1 MAFQNSA
8 GGIIIDAALTDLGR
22 KYMAQGKFKVV
33 KFALGDEVNYE
44 FVTKAAGTSSATID
58 DSLLPPILEAFGS
71 QEANITHGLL
81 NLRRPDILYLPI
93 LKIND
98 KVDSSAKEHSD
109 GYHYLSVNKTTT
121 RKLKDDLQD
130 ESKILNQANYE
141 QNKILIESG
150 IEIPSQSVSAELV
163 PTLENKNTYILNLG
177 LYDKYLLVYAD
188 SKLIKN
194 LLVSPSNSIFKND
207 TNNNLKQN
215 FGPLQKAIKIS
226 LPKIDDT
233 YEVYKATMTDNK
245 VYHHGSGAGHSGTEY
260 SMFQG
265 PRASITG
272 LNFEL
277 IPELLN
283 EPSGDGNHRYSFLGN
298 TSNDLFGSGNL
309 YDFID
314 TTIYIQGLSTNYR
327 LSIPLRIVRYVEE

>member
-1 MAFQNSA
+1 MAFQDSA

-33 KFALGDEVNYE
+33 KFALGDDEINYE
-44 FVTKAAGTSSATID
+44 FVTKASGTSSATID
-58 DSLLPPILEAFGS
+58 DSLLPPVLEAFGS

-81 NLRRPDILYLPI
+81 NLRRPDILYIPI
-93 LKIND
+93 LKTND
-98 KVDSSAKEHSD
+98 KVDSSVKQHSD
-109 GYHYLSVNKTTT
+109 GYYYLSVNKTTT
-121 RKLKDDLQD
+121 RKLKEDLQD
-130 ESKILNQANYE
+130 SNKILNQANYE

-150 IEIPSQSVSAELV
+150 IEIPSEFVAAELV
-163 PTLENKNTYILNLG
+163 PTVENKNTYILNLG
-177 LYDKYLLVYAD
+177 LYDKYVLAYAD

-207 TNNNLKQN
+207 ANNNLKQN

-233 YEVYKATMTDNK
+233 YEVYKITMTDNK
-245 VYHHGSGAGHSGTEY
+245 IYQYSSAAHSEKY
-260 SMFQG
+260 SAFDG
-265 PRASITG
+265 PRASIAG

-283 EPSGDGNHRYSFLGN
+283 EPTGDGNHRYSFLGN

-327 LSIPLRIVRYVEE
+327 LSIPLRIVRYVEG